1 VSSGDLEFYKLN
13 FRYLQYLPLSKSIT
27 LSLNAMLSYGAGYG
41 ETEELPPFERFYA
54 GGARS
59 VRGYESSSLG
69 PKDEFTNDPVG
80 GDTKFVA
87 NAEFILP
94 SPFDEENKSTRLALF
109 LDGGYVY
116 NSKEESIDLG
126 ELRYSAGAAVL
137 WLTPIGAMRFSY
149 AIPLNDKEGDET
161 QGFQFTLGSPF

>member
-1 VSSGDLEFYKLN
+1 
-13 FRYLQYLPLSKSIT
+13 
-27 LSLNAMLSYGAGYG
+27 MLSYGAGYG